1 MTLALLMMRGS
12 PDMRMTRRR
21 WGVAAV
27 AAGVVAAAAWALVP
41 DPIRVDVALVTRGP
55 LEVSLAEDGI
65 TRIRERYEVA
75 APVAGR
81 LRRVEVHPG
90 DEVKPGTPLVYLDPA
105 PLDPRQ
111 EAQLTARLHSAER
124 AAREADA
131 LLRRT
136 RDAARRA
143 HLEANRMRQ
152 LAASR
157 IVSRD
162 ALEAAVTSESMA
174 ANDREAARFR
184 AEATTYDVEVARA
197 ALGQFETS
205 HDVVVRS
212 PVRGRVL
219 QVLHES
225 ETVVPA
231 GAPLI
236 LVGDPASL
244 EVVADF
250 LSTDAVRIRT
260 AAEARIE
267 RWGGD
272 QPLAARVRLV
282 EPAAFTKVSALGVE
296 EQRVNVLCDL
306 GSRPLTL
313 GDQYRVDVRVVL
325 WRGSATKVPATAVF
339 TTAGAWT
346 VFAVRDGRAH
356 LQRVGVGHMGE
367 TEVEITNGLAP
378 GEAIIVHPSD
388 QVREGVRVAKR

>member
-1 MTLALLMMRGS
+1 MK
-12 PDMRMTRRR
+12 MTRRR
-21 WGVAAV
+21 WGVAT
-27 AAGVVAAAAWALVP
+27 AGTFIVAAAAWALVP
-41 DPIRVDVALVTRGP
+41 DPIAVDVVQVSRGP
-55 LEVSLAEDGI
+55 LEVSIAEDGI

-81 LRRVEVHPG
+81 LRRVDVHAG
-90 DEVKPGTPLVYLDPA
+90 DEVGAGTPLVHIEPA

-111 EAQLTARLHSAER
+111 AAQLTGRLHAAER

-143 HLEANRMRQ
+143 HLEAERIRR
-152 LAASR
+152 LAKDAV
-157 IVSRD
+157 VSRD
-162 ALEAAVTSESMA
+162 ALEAALTAASMA
-174 ANDREAARFR
+174 AREQEAARFR
-184 AEATTYDVEVARA
+184 AEATAYDVEVARA
-197 ALGQFETS
+197 ALGDFDAE

-225 ETVVPA
+225 ETVVAA

-250 LSTDAVRIRT
+250 LSTDAVRIRPG
-260 AAEARIE
+260 AEVRIE

-272 QPLAARVRLV
+272 APLAARVRLV
-282 EPAAFTKVSALGVE
+282 EPAAFTKISALGVE
-296 EQRVNVLCDL
+296 EQRVNVVCDL
-306 GSRPLTL
+306 AGPAPAL

-325 WRGSATKVPATAVF
+325 WRGTATKVPATALF
-339 TTAGAWT
+339 TTGGAWT
-346 VFAVRDGRAH
+346 AFAVRDGHAR
-356 LQRVGVGHMGE
+356 LQRVGVGHMGD
-367 TEVEITNGLAP
+367 TEVEITSGLAA
-378 GEAIIVHPSD
+378 GDAIVVHPSD
-388 QVREGVRVAKR
+388 QVHDAVRVSKR